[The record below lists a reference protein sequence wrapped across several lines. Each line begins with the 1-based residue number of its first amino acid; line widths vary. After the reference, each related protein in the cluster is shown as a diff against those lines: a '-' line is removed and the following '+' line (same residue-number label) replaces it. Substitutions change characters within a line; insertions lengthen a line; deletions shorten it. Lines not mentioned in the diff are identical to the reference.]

1 MELQDLFLK
10 LQEGDF
16 TFFDTFYERS
26 KNVVFYNILSCTK
39 NYDISED
46 ILQETYVK
54 FLASINNI
62 NKNVNIL
69 GYLMKISKNLALD
82 YFKKNK
88 RIEYVEDELL
98 IPSYMNLTI
107 DEEELVNK
115 IKGILNQKE
124 FLILILHVLNDM
136 TFEEIKEIICK
147 PLGSILWTYNNA
159 IKKLTMKI
167 LRKHLKNVIL
177 IKSKQVRHKF
187 LKRIIVRKKKKLI
200 IEKLKI

>member
-26 KNVVFYNILSCTK
+26 KNVVFYNILSYTK

-69 GYLMKISKNLALD
+69 
-82 YFKKNK
+82 
-88 RIEYVEDELL
+88 EY
-98 IPSYMNLTI
+98 
-107 DEEELVNK
+107 
-115 IKGILNQKE
+115 
-124 FLILILHVLNDM
+124 
-136 TFEEIKEIICK
+136 
-147 PLGSILWTYNNA
+147 
-159 IKKLTMKI
+159 
-167 LRKHLKNVIL
+167 
-177 IKSKQVRHKF
+177 
-187 LKRIIVRKKKKLI
+187 
-200 IEKLKI
+200 

>member
-16 TFFDTFYERS
+16 TYFDIFYERS
-26 KNVVFYNILSCTK
+26 KNVVYYNILSYTK

-88 RIEYVEDELL
+88 RI
-98 IPSYMNLTI
+98 
-107 DEEELVNK
+107 
-115 IKGILNQKE
+115 
-124 FLILILHVLNDM
+124 
-136 TFEEIKEIICK
+136 
-147 PLGSILWTYNNA
+147 
-159 IKKLTMKI
+159 
-167 LRKHLKNVIL
+167 
-177 IKSKQVRHKF
+177 
-187 LKRIIVRKKKKLI
+187 
-200 IEKLKI
+200 IEVF

>member
-26 KNVVFYNILSCTK
+26 KNVVFYNILSYTK
-39 NYDISED
+39 NYDTSED

-88 RIEYVEDELL
+88 RIEYVEDELF

-124 FLILILHVLNDM
+124 FLIFILHVLNDM

-147 PLGSILWTYNNA
+147 PLGSILWAYNNA
-159 IKKLTMKI
+159 IKKL
-167 LRKHLKNVIL
+167 
-177 IKSKQVRHKF
+177 
-187 LKRIIVRKKKKLI
+187 RKKMEVEI
-200 IEKLKI
+200 

>member
-26 KNVVFYNILSCTK
+26 KNVVFYNILSYTK

-98 IPSYMNLTI
+98 IPSFMTLTI

-115 IKGILNQKE
+115 IPDELLTNEHKKYIIMYLIRRRDIL
-124 FLILILHVLNDM
+124 LN
-136 TFEEIKEIICK
+136 IK
-147 PLGSILWTYNNA
+147 
-159 IKKLTMKI
+159 
-167 LRKHLKNVIL
+167 
-177 IKSKQVRHKF
+177 
-187 LKRIIVRKKKKLI
+187 
-200 IEKLKI
+200 